1 MIPKIIH
8 YCWFGKK
15 PKPLLIE
22 ECIASWQEILPD
34 YEIRCWDESNVEM
47 AHPFLKKAYKDK
59 QWAFVA
65 DFVRLE
71 KLSEYGGVYLDTDM
85 LLLKSLNPLMEQAAF
100 IGLESER
107 YISCGIIGAIP
118 QHPYILAC
126 YDYYNTLALDVDF
139 SYKSIIIPKIFT
151 KIYLKQYPQAKK
163 PLEPQTHK
171 NLMVCAQEWFYPFP
185 NEDLPTA
192 NYKDYIKPDT
202 FAVHLWHKSWKKTNA
217 LQYMRQGKV
226 FQSFYTLSKEILKRE
241 KHIDKK
247 YIRKIGSALK
257 QELFNK

>member
-15 PKPLLIE
+15 PKPPLVE
-22 ECIASWQEILPD
+22 ECIASWQKILPD
-34 YEIRCWDESNVEM
+34 YEIRCWEESNVAM
-47 AHPFLKKAYKDK
+47 AHPFLKKAFKDK

-118 QHPYILAC
+118 QHSYILSC
-126 YDYYNTLALDVDF
+126 YYYYNNLILDAGF
-139 SYKSIIIPKIFT
+139 SYKSITIPKIFT
-151 KIYLKQYPQAKK
+151 KLYLENYPEAQK
-163 PLEPQTHK
+163 PLLPKQHQDM
-171 NLMVCAQEWFYPFP
+171 LVCPVDWFYPFP
-185 NEDLPTA
+185 NKNLPTED
-192 NYKDYIKPDT
+192 YKDYTKPDT

-217 LQYMRQGKV
+217 LHLMRQRKV
-226 FQSFYTLSKEILKRE
+226 FQSFYALSKELIRQE
-241 KHIDKK
+241 NHIDKK
-247 YIRKIGSALK
+247 YVLKIGSALK
-257 QELFNK
+257 QYFNG